1 MFGKN
6 AQGIAYVKNKQYLCI
21 RFRKKGE
28 PMREEELKA
37 LEEELK
43 RRIGCRFDCSQETTD
58 FIVNM
63 VASFHSCRG
72 GALYRIDDYC
82 RAHGF

>member
-1 MFGKN
+1 
-6 AQGIAYVKNKQYLCI
+6 
-21 RFRKKGE
+21 
-28 PMREEELKA
+28 MREEELKA

-43 RRIGCRFDCSQETTD
+43 RRIGARFDCSRETTE

-72 GALYRIDDYC
+72 GALYRIDDYLT
-82 RAHGF
+82 AHEI